1 MLSSKQS
8 RNLLWLT
15 FIDTCGFVQSD
26 PDSNATKV
34 KYAELRYTWGRP
46 TTSRDNEEET
56 EYYAMSIGVDSV
68 RRAVQTPPPQFLGA
82 EWLQARNQL
91 ASSDVMTNNETLVNR
106 VAENEPARS
115 GAMATNENSFDIT
128 YQHETDPFYEPGDV
142 PRLLPQG
149 AEPREYLATFG
160 YPPPPLFM
168 INVKQRVT
176 SPPDLGDSLFWNSML
191 FVFMASGRT

>member
-1 MLSSKQS
+1 
-8 RNLLWLT
+8 
-15 FIDTCGFVQSD
+15 
-26 PDSNATKV
+26 
-34 KYAELRYTWGRP
+34 
-46 TTSRDNEEET
+46 
-56 EYYAMSIGVDSV
+56 MSIGVDSV